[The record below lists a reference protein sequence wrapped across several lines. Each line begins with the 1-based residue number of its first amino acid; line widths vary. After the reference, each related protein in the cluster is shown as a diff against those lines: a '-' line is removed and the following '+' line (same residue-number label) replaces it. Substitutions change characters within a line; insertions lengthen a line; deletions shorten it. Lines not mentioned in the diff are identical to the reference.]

1 MTVKSPCLLVCE
13 LDRTTGWCFGCG
25 RSGEEVENWLAYS
38 DGRRDAVMAALPER
52 LAAMGLP
59 PEGDQRMA
67 EDKARVQ
74 KGVARR
80 QNRRRGRRA

>member
-1 MTVKSPCLLVCE
+1 MTVKSPCILVCE

-25 RSGEEVENWLAYS
+25 RSGEEVENWLSYS

-52 LAAMGLP
+52 LVALGLP

-67 EDKARVQ
+67 EDKARAQ
-74 KGVARR
+74 KGVIRR

>member
-38 DGRRDAVMAALPER
+38 DGRRDAVIAALPER
-52 LAAMGLP
+52 LIALGLP

-67 EDKARVQ
+67 EDKARAQ
-74 KGVARR
+74 KGIARR
-80 QNRRRGRRA
+80 QNRRRNRRA

>member
-13 LDRTTGWCFGCG
+13 LDRTTGWCLGCG

-38 DGRRDAVMAALPER
+38 DAQRDAAMAALPAR

-59 PEGDQRMA
+59 PGGDQRMA
-67 EDKARVQ
+67 EDMARAQ
-74 KGVARR
+74 KGLARR
-80 QNRRRGRRA
+80 KNRRRKRRA

>member
-1 MTVKSPCLLVCE
+1 MTVRSPCLLVCE

-38 DGRRDAVMAALPER
+38 DGRRDAVMAALPAR
-52 LAAMGLP
+52 LVAMGLP

-67 EDKARVQ
+67 EDKARAQ
-74 KGVARR
+74 KGVIRR
-80 QNRRRGRRA
+80 KNRRRKRRT

>member
-13 LDRTTGWCFGCG
+13 LDRSTGWCFGCG

-38 DGRRDAVMAALPER
+38 DGRRDAVMAALPAR

-59 PEGDQRMA
+59 PEGDQRIA
-67 EDKARVQ
+67 EDKGRAQ
-74 KGVARR
+74 KGLVRR
-80 QNRRRGRRA
+80 QNRRRKRRA